1 MPQAWIP
8 PLLRGII
15 SYMTTEFSPLDTLQ
29 EQCWSFGIHRV
40 ITVAGRVGILRRL
53 SHAPSTPEAVAAHLE
68 LDPLAA
74 GKVIRALSALGIVQ
88 ATGEGVYEIVPGL
101 RPFLAA
107 GDQDLTPFLEHSH
120 HLYDSWGENLEPWL
134 RGEPWTTVKR
144 GKDGAREFG
153 RAMQAMGSQQAR
165 RLAQVLDQEGA
176 RKLLDVGGGFGHYAR
191 ALCSVNPELTAV
203 VLDKP
208 ETAALARQ
216 NRSEGDDTGRIY
228 FQAGDYLQGADY
240 GRGYDLVLMA
250 NILHQEAQER
260 AREMVAHAAAALAP
274 GGRLVILD
282 FSIDDAQE
290 TSVVGALFAINMRSF
305 GDTYTEPT
313 LGAWMEA
320 AGLGQISRTDLGP
333 QRWIIVG
340 RK

>member
-1 MPQAWIP
+1 
-8 PLLRGII
+8 
-15 SYMTTEFSPLDTLQ
+15 MTTDFSPLDHLQ

-40 ITVAGRVGILRRL
+40 ITVAGRVGILRAL
-53 SHAPSTPEAVAAHLE
+53 SDTPATPEAVAVDLE
-68 LDPLAA
+68 LDPLAT
-74 GKVIRALSALGIVQ
+74 GKIIRALCALNLVEAAGQGAYRV
-88 ATGEGVYEIVPGL
+88 VPGL
-101 RPFLAA
+101 RPFLSAA
-107 GDQDLTPFLEHSH
+107 GQDLTPFLEHSH

-134 RGEPWTTVKR
+134 RGEPWKTAR
-144 GKDGAREFG
+144 RSEDGIRAFG
-153 RAMQAMGSQQAR
+153 RAMQAMGRQQAE

-191 ALCSVNPELTAV
+191 ALCGANPALSAV
-203 VLDKP
+203 VLDTP
-208 ETAALARQ
+208 ETAALARE
-216 NRSEGDDTGRIY
+216 NLAGSDDQGRIT
-228 FQAGDYLQGADY
+228 FKGGDYKEGADY
-240 GRGYDLVLMA
+240 GDGYDLVLMA
-250 NILHQEAQER
+250 NIVHQEPAEGAAQ
-260 AREMVAHAAAALAP
+260 MVAHGAAALAP

-305 GDTYTEPT
+305 GDTYPEPA
-313 LGAWMEA
+313 LAGWMEA